1 MARLK
6 IYLSPFLGLFL
17 LAGGVSAA
25 QPIEIVLEPVRSI
38 VVSAPVDG
46 VLEKIHVDE
55 GDVVSAGATLVEFV
69 RAAEI
74 LQVERAQEVLRK
86 REFDYAGVE
95 QLFKDN
101 MTSETEKLEKEIE
114 RRVAELDL
122 AQAKEQRDQRVVKAG
137 HPGVVTVRY
146 HEDGEYVERGTPLL
160 ALIDQS
166 QLDAR
171 FYVRPEQ
178 GLNLR
183 VGDRVLIRVPVLDL
197 TVKCQVVFV
206 DPAVDASSGL
216 MRVRARIDNA
226 TGNLKSGLRGW
237 VHLGE
242 KEPLAWP

>member
-1 MARLK
+1 MTLPKLLRSF
-6 IYLSPFLGLFL
+6 YLLTTASWL
-17 LAGGVSAA
+17 VA
-25 QPIEIVLEPVRSI
+25 QPIEIVLEPVRS
-38 VVSAPVDG
+38 VVIGAPVDG
-46 VLEKIHVDE
+46 VLETIHVDE
-55 GDVVSAGATLVEFV
+55 GDAINAGAVMVEFV
-69 RAAEI
+69 RASEI

-122 AQAKEQRDQRVVKAG
+122 AQAQEQRDQRVVKAK

-146 HEDGEYVERGTPLL
+146 HEEGEYVERGTPLL
-160 ALIDQS
+160 ALIDQT

-178 GLNLR
+178 GLKLR
-183 VGDRVLIRVPVLDL
+183 TGDRVLIRVPVLDT

-206 DPAVDASSGL
+206 DPSVDASSGL

-226 TGNLKSGLRGW
+226 AGRLKSGLRGW

-242 KEPLAWP
+242 KEPPAWP